1 MKNFGEQLNN
11 AFGEIDDRFI
21 LSAQN
26 PPKSKKRIWLSSI
39 AAALCVLLVLIPF
52 LISQGTFLRGDGWE
66 QVFYENGTLQKK
78 KASPNGTLCLMTVNL
93 GEVSGETEYTPA
105 EDVCLEM
112 FGQWLFSWGSMDYSL
127 QFSLFPEE
135 HLESYV
141 YQEFEKAGYTKEQGM
156 EKISQTASELFPF
169 RKVEIQYTVTAI
181 KRDDPE
187 LTRRFFQRINLKKE
201 GIDPDE
207 VTSVL
212 HYSFEHVRLYY
223 DGFLSFGN
231 GFDDE
236 LASGVYFYEYK
247 GKWYLAPNMLEDD
260 MSIDLLHACKEK
272 PSTYYE
278 TEELSGTV
286 TSIENGYICIDD
298 SFYFFADEKL
308 AEGYRVDD
316 SVSVRYYNAVYSME
330 RIEDEKKCKIARAVS
345 IEKEDQS

>member
-1 MKNFGEQLNN
+1 MKSFGEQLNN
-11 AFGEIDDRFI
+11 AFGGIDDRFI

-26 PPKSKKRIWLSSI
+26 PPKSEKRILLGSI

-52 LISQGTFLRGDGWE
+52 LVTQGTFLRGDGWE
-66 QVFYENGTLQKK
+66 QVFYEAATLQKK
-78 KASPNGTLCLMTVNL
+78 KTGPYGTLCMMTVNL
-93 GEVSGETEYTPA
+93 GDISGVTEYQPA

-187 LTRRFFQRINLKKE
+187 LTRRFFQRINLEKA
-201 GIDPDE
+201 GIDPNE

-212 HYSFEHVRLYY
+212 HYSFEQVRLYY
-223 DGFLSFGN
+223 DGLLSSGN
-231 GFDDE
+231 IFDDE
-236 LASGVYFYEYK
+236 LGSGVYFYEYK

-260 MSIDLLHACKEK
+260 MSIDLLHAGKKK

-278 TEELSGTV
+278 QKKLWGTI

-298 SFYFFADEKL
+298 SFYFFADEEL
-308 AEGYRVDD
+308 AKGYREGD
-316 SVSVRYYNAVYSME
+316 SVSVRYYNAVYRME
-330 RIEDEKKCKIARAVS
+330 RIEDGKKCKVARAVS
-345 IEKEDQS
+345 IKKEDPS

>member
-1 MKNFGEQLNN
+1 MKNFGELLNN

-26 PPKSKKRIWLSSI
+26 PPKSKKRIWLGSI

-52 LISQGTFLRGDGWE
+52 VALRGAFLQGGWE
-66 QVFYENGTLQKK
+66 QVFYENDTLQKK
-78 KASPNGTLCLMTVNL
+78 KTSPNGTLCLMTVNL
-93 GEVSGETEYTPA
+93 DRFSGQTEYGPA

-112 FGQWLFSWGSMDYSL
+112 FGQWLFSWGSFDYSL

-135 HLESYV
+135 LLESYV
-141 YQEFEKAGYTKEQGM
+141 YKEFEKAGYTKEEGM

-187 LTRRFFQRINLKKE
+187 LTRRFFQRINLEKA

-212 HYSFEHVRLYY
+212 HYSFEQIRLCY
-223 DGFLSFGN
+223 DGFLSSGN
-231 GFDDE
+231 IFDDE
-236 LASGVYFYEYK
+236 LGSGVYFYEYK
-247 GKWYLAPNMLEDD
+247 GNWYLAPNMLEDD
-260 MSIDLLHACKEK
+260 MSIDLLYADKEK

-278 TEELSGTV
+278 TKKLRGTI
-286 TSIENGYICIDD
+286 TSIENGYICIND
-298 SFYFFADEKL
+298 SFYFFADEEL
-308 AEGYRVDD
+308 TEGYQVGD
-316 SVSVRYYNAVYSME
+316 SVTVRYYNAVYSME
-330 RIEDEKKCKIARAVS
+330 RIEDGNKCKIARAVS
-345 IEKEDQS
+345 IKKS